1 MGALRRGNPFNV
13 GLIFLQGL
21 LWELELLA
29 EAAAGLAAA
38 GLAGELVPGLW
49 CSPAAAPGTAAA
61 ALTLFSV
68 GGHHP
73 SPVL

>member
-38 GLAGELVPGLW
+38 GLVGSWSRG
-49 CSPAAAPGTAAA
+49 SGAP
-61 ALTLFSV
+61 LLRLQV
-68 GGHHP
+68 Q
-73 SPVL
+73 LLQL